1 MTDNRPLP
9 IVYVFQYPDVVIA
22 VCRICNQYES
32 RCPDTPTHRQTITA
46 ELIDWAHAHAAEHLQ
61 EPTA

>member
-9 IVYVFQYPDVVIA
+9 IVYVFQY
-22 VCRICNQYES
+22 
-32 RCPDTPTHRQTITA
+32 PDTPTHRQTITA
-46 ELIDWAHAHAAEHLQ
+46 ELIDWAHAHATEHTQ